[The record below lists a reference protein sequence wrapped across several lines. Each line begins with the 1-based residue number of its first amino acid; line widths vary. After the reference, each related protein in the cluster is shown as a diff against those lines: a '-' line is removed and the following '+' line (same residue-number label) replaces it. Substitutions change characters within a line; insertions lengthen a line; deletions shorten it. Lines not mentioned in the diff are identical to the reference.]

1 MTVKTKNKSKCV
13 DEGEVLTY
21 TSTDFGGERVLMDK
35 LDVRKSQSFTI
46 GEVTVGLEILKFAMR
61 SNDMKVLAHRSDFI
75 SLYRKFARMKEKMEE
90 ALAEKMAKLEASD

>member
-1 MTVKTKNKSKCV
+1 M
-13 DEGEVLTY
+13 TY
-21 TSTDFGGERVLMDK
+21 TPSDFGGERVLMDK

-61 SNDMKVLAHRSDFI
+61 SNDLKVLAHRTDFI

-90 ALAEKMAKLEASD
+90 ALADKLAKLEASD